1 MTPLNQITSNLTST
15 IKIFAKSKRQIF
27 LILLLQ
33 FAFLAIL
40 AWSSIEILPRIPEA
54 ALQMGDVLTQQSQ
67 SLQPEDAYKLEE
79 MLGQNE
85 QFMQALQQTVKA
97 LLTLVAIIA
106 ASWIILIMPCWYLA
120 HTSVKKT
127 PIKVLFRL
135 FGLGIFWSIV
145 LGVIFVIYSIASG
158 STQTLLPLSSS
169 GMTTTIMIVVLAVVV
184 YVSHVTFAAADQ
196 KFKKMFSICITHAKT
211 TVPAVL
217 INTLLIFV
225 AGSFGV
231 LWWFDNPTVSLVLL
245 ICLLFPVCA
254 FTRMHLIQACQ
265 EPPTRAKEK
274 N

>member
-15 IKIFAKSKRQIF
+15 NKIFAKSKRQIF

-85 QFMQALQQTVKA
+85 QFMQELRQTVKA

-127 PIKVLFRL
+127 PLKVLSKL
-135 FGLGIFWSIV
+135 MGLAVFWSII
-145 LGVIFVIYSIASG
+145 LGIVFLIYS
-158 STQTLLPLSSS
+158 
-169 GMTTTIMIVVLAVVV
+169 
-184 YVSHVTFAAADQ
+184 
-196 KFKKMFSICITHAKT
+196 
-211 TVPAVL
+211 
-217 INTLLIFV
+217 
-225 AGSFGV
+225 
-231 LWWFDNPTVSLVLL
+231 
-245 ICLLFPVCA
+245 
-254 FTRMHLIQACQ
+254 
-265 EPPTRAKEK
+265 
-274 N
+274 